1 MITESK
7 DLAALI
13 LFITD
18 KLIVSLN
25 DIFFSFLIVLI
36 PEITSEAI
44 SKSFKT
50 ASSTASIDG
59 YLETIKASS
68 IDLSDI

>member
-1 MITESK
+1 MITASK
-7 DLAALI
+7 DVVALI

-18 KLIVSLN
+18 KFIVSLN

-44 SKSFKT
+44 SKSFKI
-50 ASSTASIDG
+50 ASSTAFIEG

>member
-50 ASSTASIDG
+50 VSSTASIEG